1 MPHLNCTKLI
11 GSSIALGIIV
21 LVALGLFGNPKPEPV
36 LPAQAEAVTHA
47 VAEKAG
53 AKVTLTINQ

>member
-1 MPHLNCTKLI
+1 MLDHTKLI
-11 GSSIALGIIV
+11 GSSIALGIIL

-36 LPAQAEAVTHA
+36 PPQAEAVTHA

-53 AKVTLTINQ
+53 AKITPTINQ